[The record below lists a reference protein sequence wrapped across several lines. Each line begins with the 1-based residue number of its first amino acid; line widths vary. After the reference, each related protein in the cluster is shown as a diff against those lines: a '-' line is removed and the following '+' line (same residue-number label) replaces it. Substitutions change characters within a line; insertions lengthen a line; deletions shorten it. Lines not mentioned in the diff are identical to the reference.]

1 MNPDAV
7 VPNQP
12 PTADPS
18 SVRLAVVGES
28 PAVEECSW
36 RRCIPQGHGYA
47 GEHWEH
53 RQLVTR
59 DRCPLCGSQQWVE
72 KPTPFVGES
81 GRLLDSLLRD
91 AGLLRERVFVGNT
104 SRRPLAEHEK
114 KLEHCKGGIARLALD
129 LADFRPNVVLCLGNL
144 ALAAFMGEGH
154 AVTNW
159 RGSLF
164 EGTLASSTYK
174 CCVGM
179 HPAAI
184 LREPGQLC
192 LLRDDVK
199 KAVAEAGSAT
209 LDLPRRI
216 VDAPNVAC
224 FVIDLLRAMRRD
236 RKPLGYD
243 IEGKVQTGITVC
255 SFADTPTTALSIP
268 FRRLDWSRVWN
279 DADEALL
286 LAAIGEVLADPNVP
300 KVAHN
305 AMYEGFSHRWLHG
318 HVLRNVEDTMLAW
331 HVLFPE
337 LLKDLSVVS
346 SVLVP
351 KHQYWGSSDDW
362 GVYDRPATDAD
373 RDLYNA
379 TDSMVTLECWQAL
392 QREMTPAQRA
402 YYEHQ
407 KALLEPCLEMSYV
420 GLRYDAAKRDAMVAA
435 LEREVHTLSGEL
447 DSLAGIPLPSFAE
460 VREAVAMKVK
470 WAKCAD
476 WPDLLAHAKP
486 SMKEAL

>member
-1 MNPDAV
+1 MNSDAV
-7 VPNQP
+7 VPNQ
-12 PTADPS
+12 APS
-18 SVRLAVVGES
+18 VDAGSVRLSIVGEA

-36 RRCIPQGHGYA
+36 RHCIPQGHGYA

-59 DRCPLCGSQQWVE
+59 DRCPLCGSQQWTE
-72 KPTPFVGES
+72 APTPFVGES

-91 AGLLRERVFVGNT
+91 AGLPRERCFVGNC
-104 SRRPLAEHEK
+104 SRHPLAEHEK
-114 KLEHCKGGIARLALD
+114 RLDCCKGGLSRLALD
-129 LADFRPNVVLCLGNL
+129 LEAFRPHVVLCLGNL
-144 ALAAFMGEGH
+144 SLSAFMGEGH

-164 EGTLASSTYK
+164 EGRLAGVTYK
-174 CCVGM
+174 CVAAM

-199 KAVAEAGSAT
+199 KAVAEAGSPA
-209 LDLPRRI
+209 LDLPKR
-216 VDAPNVAC
+216 VVSAPPYAEGLYAWLW
-224 FVIDLLRAMRRD
+224 DLRKA

-243 IEGKVQTGITVC
+243 IEGTVQTGITVC
-255 SFADTPTTALSIP
+255 SFADSPLHAISIP

-279 DADEALL
+279 EADEVLL
-286 LAAIGEVLADPNVP
+286 LAAIGELLADPNVP

-305 AMYEGFSHRWLHG
+305 AMYEGFGHRWLHG

-351 KHQYWGSSDDW
+351 KHQYWGSADDW

-379 TDSMVTLECWQAL
+379 TDSMVTLECWQAI

-407 KALLEPCLEMSYV
+407 RALLEPCLEMSFE
-420 GLRYDAAKRDAMVAA
+420 GMPYDAAKRDAMVAA
-435 LEREVHTLSGEL
+435 LEREVHGLQGEL
-447 DSLAGIPLPSFAE
+447 DSLAGIPLPSFGDI
-460 VREAVAMKVK
+460 RDAVCMKVK
-470 WAKCAD
+470 AKHVVD
-476 WPDLLAHAKP
+476 WSDVLAHSKP
-486 SMKEAL
+486 SFKA

>member
-12 PTADPS
+12 PTADPG
-18 SVRLAVVGES
+18 SVRLAVVGEA
-28 PAVEECSW
+28 PAVEEVSW
-36 RRCIPQGHGYA
+36 AICASGHGFA
-47 GEHWEH
+47 TEHWQN
-53 RQLVTR
+53 RQLVQR
-59 DRCPLCGSQQWVE
+59 DRCSYCGSQRFE
-72 KPTPFVGES
+72 LCPTPFVGES
-81 GRLLDSLLRD
+81 GRLLNDLLRD
-91 AGLLRERVFVGNT
+91 AGLPRERCFVGNT
-104 SRRPLAEHEK
+104 SRRSLAEHEK

-129 LADFRPNVVLCLGNL
+129 LEAFRPNVVLCLGNL
-144 ALAAFMGEGH
+144 SLSAFLGEGH
-154 AVTNW
+154 AVSNW

-164 EGTLASSTYK
+164 EGTLAGASYK
-174 CCVGM
+174 CCAAM

-192 LLRDDVK
+192 LLREDVK
-199 KAVAEAGSAT
+199 KAVAEAGTPT
-209 LDLPRRI
+209 LDLPNRI
-216 VDAPNVAC
+216 VSAPPYAEGLYAWLW
-224 FVIDLLRAMRRD
+224 DLRKA

-243 IEGKVQTGITVC
+243 IEGTVQTGITVC
-255 SFADTPTTALSIP
+255 SFADDPLHAISIP

-286 LAAIGEVLADPNVP
+286 LAAIGEVLTDPDVP

-305 AMYEGFSHRWLHG
+305 AMYEGFVHRWLYG

-373 RDLYNA
+373 RDRYNVI
-379 TDSMVTLECWQAL
+379 DSMVTLECWQAL
-392 QREMTPAQRA
+392 QGQMSEAQRA
-402 YYEHQ
+402 YYRHQ
-407 KALLEPCLEMSYV
+407 VALLEPCLEMSFC
-420 GLRYDAAKRDAMVAA
+420 GLRYDSEKRDAMVAA
-435 LEREVHTLSGEL
+435 LEREVFTLNGEL
-447 DSLAGIPLPSFAE
+447 DSLAGIPLPTYAD
-460 VREAVAMKVK
+460 VRETVAMKVK

-476 WPDLLAHAKP
+476 WPDLLLHARP
-486 SMKEAL
+486 LMKEPL